1 MARMMIV
8 LSADEVRQTIAY
20 PLICETMC
28 GSVWQTGKRRRRWEA
43 EFTEAERKA
52 CSKLK
57 TLAYKWYLTT
67 GVPDEVTMSM
77 STLEL
82 WYKLADFCASL

>member
-1 MARMMIV
+1 MAKIMLV
-8 LSADEVRQTIAY
+8 LSREEVLGSIAY

-28 GSVWQTGKRRRRWEA
+28 GAAWQTGKRRRRWAA
-43 EFTEAERKA
+43 EFTEAERDA

-57 TLAYKWYLTT
+57 AQAYKWHLTT

-77 STLEL
+77 KTYDLWKKLE
-82 WYKLADFCASL
+82 AFCASI

>member
-8 LSADEVRQTIAY
+8 LNADEIRETIAY
-20 PLICETMC
+20 PMICETMC
-28 GSVWQTGKRRRRWEA
+28 GSVWQTGKRRRRWAE
-43 EFTEAERKA
+43 EFTEAERAA

-67 GVPDEVTMSM
+67 GVPDEVTMSL
-77 STLEL
+77 STMALWKKLE
-82 WYKLADFCASL
+82 AFCASL